1 MDNRKKLSIVMA
13 AAIVFLS
20 FAGCGQPKV
29 SGESSAPASSLTAV
43 SSQTENSFPQS
54 DAPASSEAVPSK
66 GNEPVES
73 QSGPVLSIETD
84 DKEFNQKFAKNPM
97 DQAYIKASN
106 NAISSVEMVNVSN
119 DYAMIWASEVTSAY
133 NKLIKLAKGDDLT
146 KVKAEQTKWLDGKT
160 EALKKISSDAQAA
173 GGTMAQVNEAGGI
186 MDFYRSRAAQIYK
199 ELYAYDKNF
208 SFENTSVK

>member
-1 MDNRKKLSIVMA
+1 MDNRKKLSIVLA

-20 FAGCGQPKV
+20 FAGCGQPKA
-29 SGESSAPASSLTAV
+29 SSESSAPASSLTAV
-43 SSQTENSFPQS
+43 SSGTESG
-54 DAPASSEAVPSK
+54 APVSSETVSSK
-66 GNEPVES
+66 GNEPAES

-84 DKEFNQKFAKNPM
+84 DKEFNKKFAQNPM

-106 NAISSVEMVNVSN
+106 NAISNVEMVNVSN

-133 NKLIKLAKGDDLT
+133 NKLIKLAKGDDLA

-186 MDFYRSRAAQIYK
+186 MDFYRSRAAQVYK